1 VRPRPRRAGQ
11 CYLVA
16 AGDSILV
23 VPQVITRMD
32 DELAAALKARAR
44 AAGVSVNEYVTR
56 LVRVAVGA
64 PAGEDRSWKAAG
76 VADGWLIDRPP
87 ANPRLAASRE
97 WLDRPRTF
105 PPGYRNPVVEERDE
119 HR

>member
-1 VRPRPRRAGQ
+1 VRPGRPGPRR

-16 AGDSILV
+16 ASDSILV

-76 VADGWLIDRPP
+76 VADGWLVDRPP
-87 ANPRLAASRE
+87 ANPRLVASRE
-97 WLDRPRTF
+97 WIARPRTF

>member
-1 VRPRPRRAGQ
+1 M
-11 CYLVA
+11 
-16 AGDSILV
+16 
-23 VPQVITRMD
+23 PQVITRMD

-56 LVRVAVGA
+56 LVRVAVGG
-64 PAGEDRSWKAAG
+64 PVGEDRSWKAAG
-76 VADGWLIDRPP
+76 VADGWLVDRPP
-87 ANPRLAASRE
+87 ANPRLVASRE